1 MFKKSLQQGQ
11 AGDNAGLLLRGVKR
25 DDVVRGQ
32 LVAKPGSIKPHTRFE
47 AEVGSGR
54 CLALQELRSAV
65 HAWRGTDAQTLS
77 WVGAHLASQ
86 SGAGATAGPGWL
98 LQFVAPTVEDGS

>member
-47 AEVGSGR
+47 AEVGSGGR
-54 CLALQELRSAV
+54 
-65 HAWRGTDAQTLS
+65 LS
-77 WVGAHLASQ
+77 
-86 SGAGATAGPGWL
+86 
-98 LQFVAPTVEDGS
+98 